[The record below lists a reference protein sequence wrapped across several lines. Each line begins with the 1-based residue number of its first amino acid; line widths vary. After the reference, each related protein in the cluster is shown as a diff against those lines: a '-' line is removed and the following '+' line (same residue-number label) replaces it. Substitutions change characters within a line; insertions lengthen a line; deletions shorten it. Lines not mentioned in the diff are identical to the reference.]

1 MERARTIRRPEASLL
16 RCQWDSHTSTAKAN
30 VGSKARCK
38 QVGRPPGP
46 TTPGPQEGK
55 TLSRLAEGHYPK
67 EDEEEKQEAEN
78 RYLPLK
84 AGKRIRRSRL
94 FTARLL
100 LGVASNIFSNW
111 DGWHIV
117 GGGGR
122 GTPNMENEIY
132 ELHAER
138 YALSTAIKNQLKPGG
153 CVSWHL
159 SCTT

>member
-38 QVGRPPGP
+38 QVGRTPGP
-46 TTPGPQEGK
+46 STPGPQEGK

-84 AGKRIRRSRL
+84 ASKRISRSRL

-100 LGVASNIFSNW
+100 LGVASNISQTGM
-111 DGWHIV
+111 DGIFW
-117 GGGGR
+117 GGG

-159 SCTT
+159 SCNT